1 MGMKIREDW
10 PIFSPGMT
18 ELFVQAL

>member
-1 MGMKIREDW
+1 MKIREDW